1 MRQLSLL
8 CLVLMTNFVGCSCD
22 EVLTYTC
29 PDPQP
34 CMNTADGGIEVFEE
48 DYISRAKGVCR
59 LGYTDC
65 DENNKD
71 ICVGQI
77 KPTEEVCDGLDNNC
91 DGIADDGLFIDEDND
106 SFNDPS
112 SCLGPKTD
120 CDDDDPAAFPGNDE
134 VCDGVD
140 NDCDGEIDNIGPFE
154 CWTGG
159 ESAAFNENSP
169 CRTGVVECVDG
180 AWSGCLGQVF
190 PTPEQFSRSSQ

>member
-8 CLVLMTNFVGCSCD
+8 CLMLMTNLIGCSCD

-29 PDPQP
+29 PDPKP
-34 CMNTADGGIEVFEE
+34 CINTADGGIEVFDE
-48 DYISRAKGVCR
+48 DFISRTKGECR

-65 DENNKD
+65 DENNRD

-112 SCLGPKTD
+112 SCLGPKQT
-120 CDDDDPAAFPGNDE
+120 AMMTTQQHF
-134 VCDGVD
+134 
-140 NDCDGEIDNIGPFE
+140 
-154 CWTGG
+154 
-159 ESAAFNENSP
+159 
-169 CRTGVVECVDG
+169 
-180 AWSGCLGQVF
+180 QVTMKF
-190 PTPEQFSRSSQ
+190 AMA